1 MIYEEIK
8 PEAFQVIDQA
18 STSHP
23 KVVQT
28 PRVDDGFLFGIGF
41 FETILILDGPCF
53 LSDHVKRINASLEV
67 FGIERR
73 LTETCLNQLICT
85 HTWQNTVLKIVI
97 SECNAMAIT
106 RSIPYTEKHYEDG
119 FSLTQS
125 TVTKS
130 THSAFVAHKSLNY
143 GENIWALKAAKKEG
157 YSDCLFFNEYGNIT
171 ESTLANVFIIED
183 GQLITPPLS
192 DGLLP
197 GIIRNKIIDNFEVK
211 QEAITPERILKCEGA
226 FLTNSVVGVI
236 RVSDYVGIRVP
247 ENPMVDEIRLKILEK
262 ARCSYAVQN

>member
-8 PEAFQVIDQA
+8 PEAFLVIDQA

-23 KVVQT
+23 TVGPVPQ
-28 PRVDDGFLFGIGF
+28 VDDGFLFGIGF

-53 LSDHVKRINASLEV
+53 LRDHIKRINGSLEA

-73 LTETCLNQLICT
+73 LTEMCMTQLIRT
-85 HTWQNTVLKIVI
+85 NAWQNCVLKIVI
-97 SECNAMAIT
+97 SEANAIAIT
-106 RSIPYTEKHYEDG
+106 RSIIYTAKHYEDG

-125 TVTKS
+125 AVTKS
-130 THSAFVAHKSLNY
+130 VHSAFVAHKSLNY
-143 GENIWALKAAKKEG
+143 GDNIWALKAAKIEG
-157 YSDCLFFNEYGNIT
+157 YNDCLFFNEFGNIT
-171 ESTLANVFIIED
+171 ESTLANLFIIED
-183 GQLITPPLS
+183 GQLITPPIS

-197 GIIRNKIIDNFEVK
+197 GIIRSKIIDHFEVK
-211 QEAITPERILKCEGA
+211 QESITPERILKCGGA

-247 ENPMVDEIRLKILEK
+247 ENPMVDEIRMKILEE
-262 ARCSYAVQN
+262 ARCSYAI

>member
-1 MIYEEIK
+1 MLYEEIK
-8 PEAFQVIDQA
+8 PEAFQVINQVA
-18 STSHP
+18 ESHT
-23 KVVQT
+23 KIVQT
-28 PRVDDGFLFGIGF
+28 PQVDDGFLFGIGF

-53 LSDHVKRINASLEV
+53 LSDHVKRINASLEA

-73 LTETCLNQLICT
+73 LTETCLSQLIRSNS
-85 HTWQNTVLKIVI
+85 WRNTVLKIVI
-97 SECNAMAIT
+97 SEANAIAIT

-125 TVTKS
+125 AVTKS

-143 GENIWALKAAKKEG
+143 GENIWALKAAKNEG
-157 YSDCLFFNEYGNIT
+157 YNDCLFSNEFGNIT
-171 ESTLANVFIIED
+171 ESTLANLFIIED

-197 GIIRNKIIDNFEVK
+197 GIIRSKIIDNFNVK

-236 RVSDYVGIRVP
+236 RVNDYVGIRVP
-247 ENPMVDEIRLKILEK
+247 VHSLVYDIRMKILEE
-262 ARCSYAVQN
+262 ARCSYAL

>member
-18 STSHP
+18 SSSDSKDTPS
-23 KVVQT
+23 

-53 LSDHVKRINASLEV
+53 LSDHVKRINASLKT

-73 LTETCLNQLICT
+73 MTEACLHQLISNYA
-85 HTWQNTVLKIVI
+85 WRNIVLKIVI
-97 SECNAMAIT
+97 TESNAIAIT
-106 RSIPYTEKHYEDG
+106 RSIPYNEKHYENG

-125 TVTKS
+125 PIVKS
-130 THSAFVAHKSLNY
+130 THSAFVGHKSLNY
-143 GENIWALKAAKKEG
+143 GENIWALKAAKNEG
-157 YSDCLFFNEYGNIT
+157 YDDCLFTNEFGNIT
-171 ESTLANVFIIED
+171 ESSLANLFIIED
-183 GQLITPPLS
+183 GALITSPFS

-197 GIIRNKIIDNFEVK
+197 GIIRSKIFDYFIVK

-236 RVSDYVGIRVP
+236 RVSAYVGLKVP
-247 ENPMVDEIRLKILEK
+247 EHPMIETIRMKILEE
-262 ARCSYAVQN
+262 ALCSLE